1 MAEQSAAEWHV
12 VRAKPHQ
19 EGVVESSLMH
29 SGIEVLCPRIQEQRV
44 IKRKLRKVVSPL
56 FPGYLF
62 AKFSLSR
69 WRMVQYA
76 NGVHSVVSFGS
87 APAVVSDE
95 IIDEISMR
103 LQAGV
108 FVPHSPRFSHGE
120 IVRIQEGPLRGLD
133 AVFER
138 ELVGQQRAMLLM
150 KMLACQVRVVLDL
163 KSIVNA

>member
-1 MAEQSAAEWHV
+1 VAEQSTTTWHV

-19 EGVVESSLMH
+19 ESVVESSLTH
-29 SGIEVLCPRIQEQRV
+29 SGIEVLYPRIQEQRV
-44 IKRKLRKVVSPL
+44 IKRKMRKVVSPL

-76 NGVHSVVSFGS
+76 KGVHSVVSFES
-87 APAVVSDE
+87 VPAVVSDE
-95 IIDEISMR
+95 IIGEISMR

-108 FVPHSPRFSHGE
+108 FVLHSSRFSHGDV
-120 IVRIQEGPLRGLD
+120 VRIHEGPLRGLD